1 MKTDYSPLNHVKFT
15 KIYTDGREEDFEFQD
30 PKYKLILTANFL
42 NGATKIKE
50 LVHTRHVAFDR
61 WSDFRVYT
69 PFVKTRDLCLY
80 FVRYERYISD
90 KLEEIFHENTFV
102 LKVEWVQ

>member
-1 MKTDYSPLNHVKFT
+1 MKTDYNPLNHIKFT

-50 LVHTRHVAFDR
+50 LVHIRHVVFDK
-61 WSDFRVYT
+61 WSDFRVYV

-80 FVRYERYISD
+80 FVRYERYIGD

-102 LKVEWVQ
+102 LKVEWAQ

>member
-1 MKTDYSPLNHVKFT
+1 MNTDYNPLSHVKFT

-30 PKYKLILTANFL
+30 PKYKLILTANFF

-50 LVHTRHVAFDR
+50 LVYIRHVVFDSY
-61 WSDFRVYT
+61 SDFRVYI
-69 PFVKTRDLCLY
+69 PFVKTRDVCLY
-80 FVRYERYISD
+80 FVRYERYVGG